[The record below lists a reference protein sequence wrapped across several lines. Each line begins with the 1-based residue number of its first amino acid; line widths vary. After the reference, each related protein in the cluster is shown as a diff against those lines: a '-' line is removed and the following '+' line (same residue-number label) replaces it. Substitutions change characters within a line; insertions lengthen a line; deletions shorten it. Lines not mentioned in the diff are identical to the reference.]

1 MQQQPSGGRPRNPDI
16 DRAIIAAALDEVA
29 ELGYA
34 DASMTGIARR
44 AAVPKSTVYR
54 RWESKQDLVI
64 EAIAHLDP
72 HPEIP
77 STGDV
82 RVDVFNQM
90 AHLVGQ
96 WQDKLASAVM
106 LAIIT
111 EVARNP
117 ELYRVWNKRFV
128 TPFRERISAVLARGI
143 ASGRIRADCDVD
155 LIAELMLALPLH
167 AKMRPDPPDLR
178 DLADRFTD
186 TIFEG
191 LLLGDATAWPVPNQ
205 RSRPTVP

>member
-1 MQQQPSGGRPRNPDI
+1 MVVQAGGRPRNPDI

-34 DASMTGIARR
+34 EASITGIARR

-54 RWESKQDLVI
+54 RWDSKQDLII

-72 HPEIP
+72 HPPTE

-96 WQDKLASAVM
+96 WEDKLASAVM
-106 LAIIT
+106 LAVIT

-117 ELYRVWNKRFV
+117 ELYAVWNERFV

-143 ASGRIRADCDVD
+143 ASGRIRRDCDVD
-155 LIAELMLALPLH
+155 LVAELMLALPLH
-167 AKMRPDPPDLR
+167 AKMRPHPVDLS
-178 DLADRFTD
+178 DLAERFTN
-186 TIFEG
+186 TLFEG
-191 LLLGDATAWPVPNQ
+191 LLKKNATK
-205 RSRPTVP
+205 